1 MQLEE
6 GVVLEIVA
14 EGKRA
19 RVRVGRHEECTG
31 CGACGAA
38 HHAVADVRS
47 NSFCLKPGMRVC
59 FALSDHSVVLGAFI
73 VFIVP
78 LALAALGGF
87 ACWLA
92 VPSDFAAVCGAV
104 CGALFGILL
113 VRLFD
118 RRVQEQQPY
127 VVEIIR
133 N

>member
-47 NSFCLKPGMRVC
+47 NSFCLKPGMRVR
-59 FALSDHSVVLGAFI
+59 FALPDYSVVLGAFI

-78 LALAALGGF
+78 LALAAVGGF
-87 ACWLA
+87 ACGL
-92 VPSDFAAVCGAV
+92 VLDSDLAAVGGAIS
-104 CGALFGILL
+104 GALLGMLL

-118 RRVQEQQPY
+118 RRMQERQPY
-127 VVEIIR
+127 VAEIIR
-133 N
+133 D